1 MAFETEQVAQTE
13 KIATAT
19 ELPSA
24 SKEHR
29 WRTAACFVLLLAAIQ
44 LTLGPKLR
52 LSQWEVD
59 AESNA
64 AVAEGEAW
72 LSGRLDLPHKT
83 GTDLLHNRLH
93 DTAYYNDKVYNVFP
107 PMMAFL
113 TVALH
118 PVHAWLGL
126 PAGFWLPWPYELL
139 VFWPLPI
146 VGFVVFKKQVRHPAW
161 AALLTLAWM
170 GGTAVL
176 PNLHEA
182 QTGLLGQ
189 INHVISQVGLL
200 ILAADILGKQRIWP
214 GLIGIAISTCT
225 RQLTFLYGLPLLWV
239 AWRRGRLAG
248 CLAGLFLIAVPLL
261 TLNWLKFDS
270 PLDFG
275 YRHIYA
281 GREDDYMGERC
292 LTYGTFS
299 PRFIADNA
307 YYMHVAPPSVEWS
320 LTYLKIADSNQNGT
334 SLWITT
340 PLALFVFIS
349 VPVWWRD
356 RARRVLMLGTLPV
369 MFGLL
374 CYHSPGYM
382 EHGYNRFA
390 LDFLP
395 IWLAVVAP
403 ATMGRR
409 RTWFTLGLVAWSLL
423 YFQAIVPDGPARDIP
438 PRYKTV
444 GTPARGTRGQAPR
457 GVPFSV
463 ASGVFGS
470 EPAPFCHGLLD
481 NGQV

>member
-1 MAFETEQVAQTE
+1 MSSGPENVVQTE
-13 KIATAT
+13 AASVAAVRHRAKEPRWQIAT
-19 ELPSA
+19 
-24 SKEHR
+24 
-29 WRTAACFVLLLAAIQ
+29 CFFLMLAAMQ
-44 LTLGPKLR
+44 LMLGPKLR

-72 LSGRLDLPHKT
+72 LNGRLDIPHKE
-83 GTDLLHNRLH
+83 GADLVHKRMH
-93 DTAYYNDKVYNVFP
+93 DTAYYDGKVYNVFP
-107 PMMAFL
+107 PLMAAL
-113 TVALH
+113 TVLLH
-118 PVHAWLGL
+118 PLHAWLGL
-126 PAGFWLPWPYELL
+126 PAGFWLPWPYTLL

-146 VGFVVFKKQVRHPAW
+146 VGFVVFRRQVGNSAW
-161 AALLTLAWM
+161 AAVLTLAWM

-189 INHVISQVGLL
+189 INHAVSQVGLL

-214 GLIGIAISTCT
+214 GLIGLAISTYT
-225 RQLTFLYGLPLLWV
+225 RQLTFLYALPLLWI
-239 AWRRGRLAG
+239 AWRRGRLVG
-248 CLAGLFLIAVPLL
+248 CLAGLFLVAAPLL
-261 TLNWLKFDS
+261 TLNWLKFDN

-275 YRHIYA
+275 YRHIYV
-281 GREDDYMGERC
+281 GGETDYMGERC
-292 LTYGTFS
+292 LKYGMFS
-299 PRFIADNA
+299 THFLPENA
-307 YYMHVAPPSVEWS
+307 YYLHLAPPAVDWS
-320 LTYLKIADSNQNGT
+320 LTYLKIADSNPNGT

-340 PLALFVFIS
+340 PLAFFVFIS
-349 VPVWWRD
+349 AAFWWRD
-356 RARRVLMLGTLPV
+356 KARRVLMLGTLPV

-395 IWLAVVAP
+395 IWLAVIAP
-403 ATMGRR
+403 ATMGRW
-409 RTWFTLGLVAWSLL
+409 RTWLTLGLVAWSLL

-444 GTPARGTRGQAPR
+444 GTLARGKRGQAPR
-457 GVPFSV
+457 GVPFAA
-463 ASGVFGS
+463 ASGAFGS
-470 EPAPFCHGLLD
+470 EPVPFCHGLLD